1 VLGHQKSISSSLSY
15 GWCIQYIPELDKNE
29 DVRYKI
35 IPQRY
40 SGERTG
46 CKMPSTMLWADG
58 YYPRLKKEEGMEEYS
73 QNFIFD
79 IAQVILQPDEQRV
92 VRLNEEVMALAKAK
106 RKAAIKKAYNELVYE
121 DEIEG
126 ILDFHLEITI
136 IQTRWCHI
144 HAIQKLMDNAYG
156 FQTE

>member
-1 VLGHQKSISSSLSY
+1 
-15 GWCIQYIPELDKNE
+15 
-29 DVRYKI
+29 
-35 IPQRY
+35 
-40 SGERTG
+40 
-46 CKMPSTMLWADG
+46 M
-58 YYPRLKKEEGMEEYS
+58 KKEEGRGEYL

-79 IAQVILQPDEQRV
+79 IAHVILQPDEQRV

-136 IQTRWCHI
+136 IQTRVMSHSCNSKI
-144 HAIQKLMDNAYG
+144 NR
-156 FQTE
+156 

>member
-1 VLGHQKSISSSLSY
+1 
-15 GWCIQYIPELDKNE
+15 
-29 DVRYKI
+29 
-35 IPQRY
+35 
-40 SGERTG
+40 
-46 CKMPSTMLWADG
+46 
-58 YYPRLKKEEGMEEYS
+58 LKKEEGRGEYL

-106 RKAAIKKAYNELVYE
+106 RKVGMKKAYNELAYE

-136 IQTRWCHI
+136 IQTR
-144 HAIQKLMDNAYG
+144 
-156 FQTE
+156 